1 MDNAER
7 SQTFA
12 SRTVA
17 VRDSWLY
24 YREMGAGKPIVF
36 LHGNPTSS
44 YLWRNV
50 LPYAA
55 PYGRCLAVDL
65 IGMGGSGKPPIAYR
79 LRDHIAYLDAFIAAL
94 GLDDITFVMHDWGVA
109 LGLDYLT
116 RHPERVRAVAFMEG
130 HPHPIARWG
139 DYDPGARALFTALRS
154 VPEGRRLIVDE
165 NVFIETVLPSGMAHT
180 LTAEEWAAYRAPYL
194 EPSSREPLWR
204 WPQEIPI
211 AGTPA
216 DVEAIVRDYRA
227 ALVTVN
233 GNAYVGVCIDTGSGT
248 GFCAEHSAIAAMVT
262 AGEYRIASIVAV
274 WRDARDGTLFVLP
287 PCGRCREF
295 IRQIDVINLD
305 TDVVL
310 GMDRA
315 RKLRELLPPHE
326 WPEPRGG

>member
-1 MDNAER
+1 MDNTER

-227 ALVTVN
+227 AL
-233 GNAYVGVCIDTGSGT
+233 A
-248 GFCAEHSAIAAMVT
+248 ASAVPKLLLYGQPGAVIGAD
-262 AGEYRIASIVAV
+262 EVA
-274 WRDARDGTLFVLP
+274 W
-287 PCGRCREF
+287 CRETL
-295 IRQIDVINLD
+295 RDLTVADVGAGTHFLPEDQPEAIGEALARWL
-305 TDVVL
+305 V
-310 GMDRA
+310 GMR
-315 RKLRELLPPHE
+315 
-326 WPEPRGG
+326 